1 MSFPTRYGVV
11 AMAVMLAGITY
22 LDRVAIGVVAP
33 EITKELGLT
42 KSQMGW
48 VFSAFTIAYATFEIP
63 TAAWAD
69 RIGAR
74 GVIARIVCWWSAFTM
89 ATAGAFNY
97 ISLLVIRFLF
107 GVGEAGAWPC
117 VGRVFSRWIPA
128 PERGR
133 VWGIF
138 FAGAFLAGGLT
149 PKLVVELSNRMQWRY
164 VFLVFG
170 VIGFVWAAAWY
181 WWFRDEP
188 REKAGIDP
196 EEVKAIEAT
205 RGLSDA
211 KHDHNWSAVFKIPST
226 WPICIAH
233 AANSYGTYF
242 VMTWLPTYL
251 TEARGLSKD
260 QMTVFAGLPMIVA
273 SIGAIGGG
281 WVTDLV
287 TRRMGLAWGRAGVA
301 AGSYV
306 VAAIAMAGAAWSQ
319 DGIISGICI
328 AAAYGMSM
336 FTLGAA
342 FSTCIE
348 LGKEN
353 SGVMTATMNTAGQ
366 IGGTLSPLVL
376 AKLVETYGDW
386 SLPLYVIAAFYAAA
400 VFSWLLIGRHLG
412 DTRLDG
418 KH

>member
-1 MSFPTRYGVV
+1 
-11 AMAVMLAGITY
+11 
-22 LDRVAIGVVAP
+22 
-33 EITKELGLT
+33 
-42 KSQMGW
+42 
-48 VFSAFTIAYATFEIP
+48 
-63 TAAWAD
+63 
-69 RIGAR
+69 
-74 GVIARIVCWWSAFTM
+74 
-89 ATAGAFNY
+89 
-97 ISLLVIRFLF
+97 
-107 GVGEAGAWPC
+107 
-117 VGRVFSRWIPA
+117 
-128 PERGR
+128 
-133 VWGIF
+133 
-138 FAGAFLAGGLT
+138 
-149 PKLVVELSNRMQWRY
+149 
-164 VFLVFG
+164 
-170 VIGFVWAAAWY
+170 
-181 WWFRDEP
+181 
-188 REKAGIDP
+188 
-196 EEVKAIEAT
+196 
-205 RGLSDA
+205 
-211 KHDHNWSAVFKIPST
+211 
-226 WPICIAH
+226 
-233 AANSYGTYF
+233 
-242 VMTWLPTYL
+242 
-251 TEARGLSKD
+251 
-260 QMTVFAGLPMIVA
+260 MTVFAGLPMIVA